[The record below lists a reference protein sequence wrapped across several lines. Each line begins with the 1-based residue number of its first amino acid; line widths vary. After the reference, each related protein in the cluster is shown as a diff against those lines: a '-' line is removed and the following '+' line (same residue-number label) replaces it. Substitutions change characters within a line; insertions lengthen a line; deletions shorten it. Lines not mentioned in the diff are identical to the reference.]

1 MLWGNNVL
9 ESCGTKF
16 VWRSKWDV
24 GGEADLSQPH
34 ANNGRFRE
42 REMEGEKG
50 EKRALEG
57 SCIML
62 RWTFTNTLLGNKCD
76 LCIVSLVTH
85 LARGAVTAW

>member
-16 VWRSKWDV
+16 VWPSKWDV
-24 GGEADLSQPH
+24 GGEADLPQPH
-34 ANNGRFRE
+34 ANNVRFRK

-62 RWTFTNTLLGNKCD
+62 RWTITT
-76 LCIVSLVTH
+76 TWEQ
-85 LARGAVTAW
+85 T